1 MILLCGMIVNYHIV
15 KGGHMDDTA
24 RIIAALGWPQDISQE
39 RLVASVFDRAVRG
52 EMPIAAEM
60 ILGYVF
66 DKREFPANKTRQ
78 DRLAAALHAIRHY
91 AEDHGSIDD
100 LMFDGHLVSDD
111 VLASESWTSDSPR
124 LSGMHGIYDAVME

>member
-1 MILLCGMIVNYHIV
+1 MIVIYHIV

-39 RLVASVFDRAVRG
+39 RLVASVFDRAMRTG
-52 EMPIAAEM
+52 MPIASEM

-66 DKREFPANKTRQ
+66 DKREFPANKSRQ

-111 VLASESWTSDSPR
+111 VLASESWTSGSPR
-124 LSGMHGIYDAVME
+124 LPGMHGIYEVGFGND